1 MENAA
6 GVILG
11 VIIGLILGIV
21 VLIILGLIL
30 NWLWN
35 TTIPEISDLR
45 EITTAQAIKLLFI
58 TSILFGGHRVITV
71 PAESAVTDPPAEVT
85 QQQ

>member
-1 MENAA
+1 MENVA
-6 GVILG
+6 GMIIG
-11 VIIGLILGIV
+11 AIIGLILGIV
-21 VLIILGLIL
+21 ILIILGLIL
-30 NWLWN
+30 KWLWN
-35 TTIPEISDLR
+35 TTIPEISDLK

-71 PAESAVTDPPAEVT
+71 PAEPAAIDPPAGVT